1 MKKLFSLILALTAVF
16 SLVSFDMNKASAA
29 DIDLMYNN
37 TSSAKVA
44 LSINSSAKATIS
56 LNCVG
61 ISGTTKKIVAETK
74 LERKWGLLWLDVD
87 GGEWTDTVNKST
99 MSLSHT
105 IQLSKTGTYR
115 VTTTFTVSGTGG
127 ADDTIKCQAKYE
139 YT

>member
-1 MKKLFSLILALTAVF
+1 MKKLLALLLALTAVF
-16 SLVSFDMNKASAA
+16 SFVSFDMNKASAA

-37 TSSAKVA
+37 TNSAKVA
-44 LSINSSAKATIS
+44 LSVNSSGKATIS
-56 LNCVG
+56 LTCIG

-87 GGEWTDTVNKST
+87 GGEWTDTVSKST

-115 VTTTFTVSGTGG
+115 VTTNYTVSGSGG
-127 ADDTIKCQAKYE
+127 ANDTIKCQSKYE
-139 YT
+139 YA